1 MTDAHQIEPREEGHR
16 MLSTNL
22 HTSVKAKSGR
32 LEMPCLLFRSD
43 NGLGMNKKKYIWIGD
58 WALALRVLDSLV
70 FQELC
75 GHEVEGER

>member
-1 MTDAHQIEPREEGHR
+1 MGLVTDAHQIEPREEGHR

-58 WALALRVLDSLV
+58 WALAGLRFISISRTLRSR
-70 FQELC
+70 
-75 GHEVEGER
+75 G